1 MSGTD
6 LIQGVGAAALAGAS
20 VLVMP
25 RTRVPAVRNHR
36 GLPLTLGWSVAGAS
50 GVVLGV
56 GAIADAVAGRVGR
69 PSELWAVLAIAVV
82 FAAGVLD
89 DRQPSRRRGLVAHLR
104 ALTRGEV
111 TTGVVKLAAAVI
123 AAAVWIIASHASF
136 WRATLGVPVIAG
148 SANFVN
154 LLDVAPGRAVKG
166 ALAAAAALAFVRTD
180 GIVLVTLGACLGVL
194 VPDLRERAM
203 LGDAGSNVLGLL
215 LGIALF
221 DRLGTLGL
229 AVALAVILG
238 LHALAE
244 TISFSRIIE
253 RLPPLRWVDRLGR
266 LPNAA
271 ESH

>member
-20 VLVMP
+20 VVVIP
-25 RTRVPAVRNHR
+25 RMRVPAASNHR
-36 GLPLTLGWSVAGAS
+36 GLLLPLTLGWSVAGAS
-50 GVVLGV
+50 GVVLGA
-56 GAIADAVAGRVGR
+56 GAIADAVAGRVRR
-69 PSELWAVLAIAVV
+69 PSELWAVVAIAIV

-123 AAAVWIIASHASF
+123 AAAVWVSASHASF

-148 SANFVN
+148 SANLVN

-166 ALAAAAALAFVRTD
+166 AVARAAALAFVRAD
-180 GIVLVTLGACLGVL
+180 ALVLVTLGACLGVL

-203 LGDAGSNVLGLL
+203 LGDAGANVIGIMLGM
-215 LGIALF
+215 ALF
-221 DRLGTLGL
+221 DRVGTLGL
-229 AVALAVILG
+229 AVALAVILA

-244 TISFSRIIE
+244 TVSFSRIIDAT
-253 RLPPLRWVDRLGR
+253 PPLRWVDRLGR
-266 LPNAA
+266 P
-271 ESH
+271 